1 MATINVLSG
10 NLNVSGTFA
19 ASGYSYFA
27 SGYTNTAFTPGTLI
41 RTYLNSG
48 NSVGKG
54 AFTTGIKVTY
64 FITNSD
70 LRDRHVRTQKWQL
83 LTGNSTDAYF
93 PTNKFNY
100 NSVEAFIPYTSG
112 VGPEYV
118 KAENYVYDIDERFRH
133 IESSGVFALGST
145 QKVGIG
151 TYEPSE
157 KVHVNGNIRVA
168 GIINPISDNY
178 ILNMS
183 GSYFP
188 PLVRNFALSGAKI
201 TYVNGNYSP
210 RNNGSNFINT
220 NGAFV
225 DFGTGYWYALSG
237 STQLYRS
244 EDLVVWSDFGGGLP
258 VPTGTITY
266 TI

>member
-10 NLNVSGTFA
+10 SLKVSGTFA

-27 SGYTNTAFTPGTLI
+27 SGYTNQAFTPGSLSY
-41 RTYLNSG
+41 TYLNSN

-54 AFTTGIKVTY
+54 AFTTGIKARYV
-64 FITNSD
+64 IGNQG
-70 LRDRHVRTQKWQL
+70 LVDRHIRTQKWQL
-83 LTGNSTDAYF
+83 LTGNSTDSYF

-100 NSVEAFIPYTSG
+100 NTLEAFIPYTSG
-112 VGPEYV
+112 VGPEYL
-118 KAENYVYDIDERFRH
+118 KAANYVYDIDERFRH
-133 IESSGVFALGST
+133 IESSGVFALDSN

-151 TYEPSE
+151 TFEPSE

-188 PLVRNFALSGAKI
+188 PLIRNFALSGAKI

-225 DFGTGYWYALSG
+225 DFGTGYWYARSG

-244 EDLVVWSDFGGGLP
+244 EDFVTWSDFGGGLP